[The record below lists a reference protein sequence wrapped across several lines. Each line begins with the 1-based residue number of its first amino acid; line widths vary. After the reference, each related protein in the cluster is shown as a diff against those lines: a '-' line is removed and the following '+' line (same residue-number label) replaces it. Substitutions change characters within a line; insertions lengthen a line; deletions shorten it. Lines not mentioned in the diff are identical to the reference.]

1 MTNDDKR
8 NEKSRMR
15 QFWLRVLLA
24 LGILWGGMPFLTLP
38 LLFIGSMQ
46 PALNVFVV
54 VFNALTV
61 APACV
66 LAFWRRRIAC
76 VWLSVNAAVI
86 VVSIALAFARGH
98 GVALGSIAGFIGS
111 VIVALCLNF
120 MEIMRWPRALGRV
133 PAE

>member
-1 MTNDDKR
+1 
-8 NEKSRMR
+8 MR

-38 LLFIGSMQ
+38 LLFIGSME
-46 PALNVFVV
+46 PTLNVFVV

-76 VWLSVNAAVI
+76 VWLSVNAVVI
-86 VVSIALAFARGH
+86 MATIAAAFVRGH
-98 GVALGSIAGFIGS
+98 GVALGSVAGFIGS

-120 MEIMRWPRALGRV
+120 MEIMRWPKALGSV
-133 PAE
+133 ASD

>member
-1 MTNDDKR
+1 MCC
-8 NEKSRMR
+8 
-15 QFWLRVLLA
+15 
-24 LGILWGGMPFLTLP
+24 
-38 LLFIGSMQ
+38 
-46 PALNVFVV
+46 VV

-76 VWLSVNAAVI
+76 VWLSVNASVI

-120 MEIMRWPRALGRV
+120 MEIMRWPRALGGFPRSDGKRA
-133 PAE
+133 PALLLLL